1 MNRIVLLTGSNIGDC
16 QSNLKKANEL
26 IEEKIGKIT
35 ASSSVYMTA
44 AWGNTEQDDFLNQVL
59 VVDSALSPMNALD
72 QILAIERHMGRV
84 RTIKN
89 APRLI
94 DIDILFFNQ
103 DVIQEIDL
111 EIPHP
116 LIGERRFVLEPLN
129 ELMAEEIHP
138 VSGKKINQ
146 MLIECSDPLV
156 VRKK

>member
-35 ASSSVYMTA
+35 ALSSIYMTA

-59 VVDSALSPMNALD
+59 VVDSALSPMNVLD

-103 DVIQEIDL
+103 DAIQEKEL

-138 VSGKKINQ
+138 VSGKKIKH